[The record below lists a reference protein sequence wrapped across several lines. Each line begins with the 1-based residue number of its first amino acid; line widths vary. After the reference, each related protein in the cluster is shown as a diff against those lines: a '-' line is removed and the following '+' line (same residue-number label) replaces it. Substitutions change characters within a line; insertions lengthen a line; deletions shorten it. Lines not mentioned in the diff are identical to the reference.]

1 MKTDVGEHACM
12 HARSM
17 KGSVGNTHHGLG
29 LERKRIH
36 KYQQTLT
43 VERVGATRKVVVF
56 AVRMCNSSK
65 M

>member
-1 MKTDVGEHACM
+1 M

-17 KGSVGNTHHGLG
+17 KGSVGSTHHGLG
-29 LERKRIH
+29 LDRKRIH
-36 KYQQTLT
+36 KYQQTVT